1 MASQAQQPDQGARS
15 APLQPLIPLTLYQKR
30 WVEDKSRFKIGRIT
44 RQGGKTFEATLEAV
58 FDCYERVTKWV
69 CLSRG
74 ERQSKELIAQCK
86 IHAKAIGTAVEEIE
100 SIFKAEEAEY
110 KMLEIVF
117 PNGSRIIGLPA
128 NPDTARGWS
137 ANILLDEFALHKDSR
152 AIWRALYPTITR
164 GYKIRI
170 ISTPFGKKNKFYE
183 LCTADNG
190 YSKHVVPIQVAVK
203 EGLVLRNE
211 EGKITTIEELKKGFG
226 DDEGWAQEYEVEFL
240 DEATVF
246 LTYDLIASVE
256 NEECEMLPAWAHDL
270 LEEAKEAYKIF
281 KRTPSRASGSN
292 DPLKAS
298 GSMDS
303 SEPPVLSSPVGAVF
317 GPPPSSGDHIGSP
330 LHQSGRSS
338 GDHAGSPLRNFYLG
352 FDVGRRRDLSVI
364 WVDELKN
371 GVAWTR
377 AVIEMVKQPFFVQKR
392 VLFRLLSHPE
402 MRRGRIDQTGLGMQM
417 AEEAIDKFGEWKVE
431 GIDFTAASK
440 EALATGLKKN
450 FEDLQSRIPISNTVR
465 NSLHSV
471 KKYETSTGHFRF
483 DADKTEETGHADHFW
498 AKSLATQAA
507 GTPAIAAASAGAE
520 TQKSDYHAE
529 RGSRMWGHL
538 GGGLRMGV
546 REQVGGHIGPPLQGN

>member
-1 MASQAQQPDQGARS
+1 MGSR
-15 APLQPLIPLTLYQKR
+15 APRPEIADCGLRNTELPAATGDHTGSPPQKGPAIPLTLYQKR

-44 RQGGKTFEATLEAV
+44 RQGGKTFGATLEAV
-58 FDCYERVTKWV
+58 LDCYEHVTKWV

-74 ERQSKELIAQCK
+74 ERQSKELIAQSK
-86 IHAKAIGTAVEEIE
+86 IHAKAIGVAVEEIE
-100 SIFKAEEAEY
+100 GTFKGEDAEY
-110 KMLEIVF
+110 KMLEVVF

-190 YSKHVVPIQVAVK
+190 YSKHVVPIQVAIK
-203 EGLVLRNE
+203 EGLILRNE
-211 EGKITTIEELKKGFG
+211 EGKPTTLEELKKGFG

-240 DEATVF
+240 DEATAF

-256 NEECEMLPAWAHDL
+256 NDECETTPDWAKAL
-270 LEEAKEAYKIF
+270 LDEAKDAYKEF
-281 KRTPSRASGSN
+281 RRTN
-292 DPLKAS
+292 L
-298 GSMDS
+298 
-303 SEPPVLSSPVGAVF
+303 EPPLLQQIPPAPLFQRGVVG
-317 GPPPSSGDHIGSP
+317 D
-330 LHQSGRSS
+330 L
-338 GDHAGSPLRNFYLG
+338 YLG
-352 FDVGRRRDLSVI
+352 FDVARKRDLSVI
-364 WVDELKN
+364 WVDGLSD

-377 AVIEMVKQPFFVQKR
+377 AVIEMAKQPFFVQKR
-392 VLFRLLSHPE
+392 VLFHLLSDPSV
-402 MRRGRIDQTGLGMQM
+402 RRACIDQTGLGMQI
-417 AEEAIDKFGEWKVE
+417 AEEATDKFGEHRVE
-431 GIDFTAASK
+431 GIDFTPASK

-450 FEDLQSRIPISNTVR
+450 FEDLQSRIPMSNTIR

-498 AKSLATQAA
+498 AKALAAQAA
-507 GTPAIAAASAGAE
+507 NRPAGKIEYKSTGVKRDFTRME
-520 TQKSDYHAE
+520 TY
-529 RGSRMWGHL
+529 L
-538 GGGLRMGV
+538 
-546 REQVGGHIGPPLQGN
+546 

>member
-1 MASQAQQPDQGARS
+1 
-15 APLQPLIPLTLYQKR
+15 
-30 WVEDKSRFKIGRIT
+30 
-44 RQGGKTFEATLEAV
+44 LEAV
-58 FDCYERVTKWV
+58 LDCYDRVTKWV

-86 IHAKAIGTAVEEIE
+86 VHAKAIGVAVEEIE
-100 SIFKAEEAEY
+100 GSFKGEDAEY

-190 YSKHVVPIQVAVK
+190 YSKHVVPIQVAIK
-203 EGLVLRNE
+203 EGLVLRDE
-211 EGKITTIEELKKGFG
+211 SGKPTTVEELKKGFG

-240 DEATVF
+240 DEATAF
-246 LTYDLIASVE
+246 LTYDLIGLVE
-256 NEECEMLPAWAHDL
+256 SEECEVTPAWAHDL

-281 KRTPSRASGSN
+281 KRT
-292 DPLKAS
+292 
-298 GSMDS
+298 S
-303 SEPPVLSSPVGAVF
+303 SEAPVLSAPGA
-317 GPPPSSGDHIGSP
+317 ILGSP
-330 LHQSGRSS
+330 LQN
-338 GDHAGSPLRNFYLG
+338 LYLG
-352 FDVGRRRDLSVI
+352 FDVARKRDLSVI
-364 WVDELKN
+364 WVDELKD

-377 AVIEMVKQPFFVQKR
+377 AVIEMFKQPFFVQKR

-402 MRRGRIDQTGLGMQM
+402 MKRACIDQTGMGMQI
-417 AEEAIDKFGEWKVE
+417 AEEAVEKFGEWKVE
-431 GIDFTAASK
+431 GIDFTVAHK
-440 EALATGLKKN
+440 EALATGLKKD
-450 FEDLQSRIPISNTVR
+450 FEDLQSRIPIANAIR

-483 DADKTEETGHADHFW
+483 DADRTEETGHADHFW
-498 AKSLATQAA
+498 AKALAKQASSRPVGKTEYRGVA
-507 GTPAIAAASAGAE
+507 RRRFAEMSGA
-520 TQKSDYHAE
+520 Y
-529 RGSRMWGHL
+529 
-538 GGGLRMGV
+538 
-546 REQVGGHIGPPLQGN
+546 

>member
-1 MASQAQQPDQGARS
+1 MASRARPSEGARR
-15 APLQPLIPLTLYQKR
+15 APLQSGDHTGSPPQKGPAIPLTLYQKR

-44 RQGGKTFEATLEAV
+44 RQGGKTFGATLEAV
-58 FDCYERVTKWV
+58 LDSYEHVTKWV

-86 IHAKAIGTAVEEIE
+86 VHAKAIGVAVEEIE
-100 SIFKAEEAEY
+100 GSFKTDDAEY

-190 YSKHVVPIQVAVK
+190 YSKHVVPIQVAIK
-203 EGLVLRNE
+203 EGLILRDE
-211 EGKITTIEELKKGFG
+211 SGKPTTVEELKKGFG

-240 DEATVF
+240 DEATAF

-256 NEECEMLPAWAHDL
+256 NEECETTPEWAKAL
-270 LEEAKEAYKIF
+270 LDEAKDAYKEF
-281 KRTPSRASGSN
+281 RRTN
-292 DPLKAS
+292 L
-298 GSMDS
+298 
-303 SEPPVLSSPVGAVF
+303 EPPLLAKAGVIAQ
-317 GPPPSSGDHIGSP
+317 SP
-330 LHQSGRSS
+330 LQDSARSGI
-338 GDHAGSPLRNFYLG
+338 GPHHLG

-364 WVDELKN
+364 WLDESKD

-377 AVIEMVKQPFFVQKR
+377 AVFEMIKQPFFVQKR
-392 VLFRLLSHPE
+392 ILFQLLNHPN
-402 MRRGRIDQTGLGMQM
+402 MKRACIDQTGLGMQI
-417 AEEAIDKFGEWKVE
+417 AEEAIEKFGEWKVE

-450 FEDLQSRIPISNTVR
+450 FEDLQSRIPISNTIR

-498 AKSLATQAA
+498 AKALAAQAA
-507 GTPAIAAASAGAE
+507 SRPAGKIEFRS
-520 TQKSDYHAE
+520 S
-529 RGSRMWGHL
+529 
-538 GGGLRMGV
+538 GV
-546 REQVGGHIGPPLQGN
+546 RRDFTKMEAYL